1 MINAHHGVPMLYK
14 LSLFTPS
21 FNDFSRNLRTKEL
34 WFIQQLNTCSGSN
47 EKKQKKTGG
56 VGGGVPSKDRRPKVL
71 HAGLTLTCNLVH
83 PRCPS
88 IPPSQ

>member
-34 WFIQQLNTCSGSN
+34 WFIQQLNSCSGSN
-47 EKKQKKTGG
+47 EKNKRKLEGSGEEFPARTGG
-56 VGGGVPSKDRRPKVL
+56 LKFFTQDL
-71 HAGLTLTCNLVH
+71 H
-83 PRCPS
+83 
-88 IPPSQ
+88 